1 MSPGDLL
8 GGGRPGAV
16 SDDELV
22 QSEPCRAWGAC
33 DGGWGEMPKAWAGQ
47 RRPGRGGR
55 WSRRCPHGVAEAGQG
70 KGTAGE
76 ESVGRDFRRTRT

>member
-1 MSPGDLL
+1 
-8 GGGRPGAV
+8 
-16 SDDELV
+16 
-22 QSEPCRAWGAC
+22 
-33 DGGWGEMPKAWAGQ
+33 MPKAWAGQ